1 MNTLKKTLEQSEK
14 SELISIIT
22 HMLRQEPDNDVL
34 LRVGHEMRSL
44 TKQHGAAAN
53 DTRHCWQL

>member
-22 HMLRQEPDNDVL
+22 HMLRQEPDNDAL

-44 TKQHGAAAN
+44 TKPLGAVAR
-53 DTRHCWQL
+53 DTRHCWLL